1 MKRLFLSGYLL
12 VIFYPLC
19 AQWQAIHPKT
29 SFTQFFARAVMPRN
43 TSLCYALGNTMGI
56 SADGGH
62 TWSAQAIN
70 GLPVHIT
77 AATRYYDIFF
87 TSEQVGYFMHQNQVY
102 KTTDRGASW
111 QIVLDIK
118 QSHQHYMA
126 SAFFSALYF
135 IDDDHGYAVGEFQKI
150 FRTSDG
156 GATWQ
161 TMSWSND
168 TAPYISYS
176 DVEFLDTNTGFISG
190 YEVDNVSTNFG
201 FTEFVMKTTDGGE
214 NWTRVEVPT
223 DLENREV
230 KLQFVSRDVGFAR
243 VTRSQYGDDLFVTT
257 NGGESWTKNS
267 LDSLRDIHAAYFV
280 DEKVGFMYGRDFKY
294 SMKLFR
300 TDDQGQSWERIAI
313 PVFSGQDENSITD
326 MKFSDQQHGYAVGS
340 GGNILTT
347 EDGGKTW
354 NTSNPGYPF
363 FYTCDFTDDKNGYAS
378 SGKGFFKTTD
388 GGNSWQYAAGSDS
401 LAILDMDFKN
411 SDDGIFYGFRN
422 NYFHVKDGA
431 GKIERIELPV
441 NFMSLS
447 KAIVEGDS
455 LFISGTT
462 LAPSGNVLL
471 KSGDRGKNWQV
482 LPIQED
488 GDFIV
493 ALNRVGTKFYL
504 GTTQSILQSGN
515 GATWQPLKSFS
526 FGYLDCMTFANEQVG
541 FASISGEAMRTH
553 DGGVN
558 WYAVGTFPQNILIY
572 KFLVV
577 NSKVV
582 YAHGGKYI
590 ADAYYGAI
598 WKSTD
603 FGITWAEEVLP
614 VLVDE
619 AITDMSIV
627 GKHVFAV
634 GGFGQVFRTELTEVI
649 TGVDADAFAPL
660 AIFPVPS
667 SRYLNF
673 EISKDEVAQHIQLYD
688 LQGHALT
695 VPYEKDEA
703 RYQLDMAGYTQGLYI
718 LDVATSK
725 NRYRQKVVKIN

>member
-1 MKRLFLSGYLL
+1 MKRLLLSGYLL
-12 VIFYPLC
+12 VFFYPLC

-29 SFTQFFARAVMPRN
+29 TFNQFFAKAAMPRN

-62 TWSAQAIN
+62 TWSAQAVN

-77 AATRYYDIFF
+77 AATRYYDIVF
-87 TSEQVGYFMHQNQVY
+87 TSEHVGYFMHQNEVY
-102 KTTDRGASW
+102 KTTDRGAHW
-111 QIVLDIK
+111 QKVLAIE
-118 QSHQHYMA
+118 QSHIHYMA
-126 SAFFSALYF
+126 SAYFSALYF

-150 FRTSDG
+150 FRTNDG
-156 GATWQ
+156 GVTWD
-161 TMSWSND
+161 TLSWSND

-176 DVEFLDTNTGFISG
+176 DVEFLDANTGYISG
-190 YEVDNVSTNFG
+190 YEVNNISMNFG

-214 NWTRVEVPT
+214 HWTRVEVPS

-230 KLQFVSRDVGFAR
+230 KLQFVSSDVGIAR

-257 NGGESWTKNS
+257 NGGKSWTKNS

-280 DEKVGFMYGRDFKY
+280 DEKVGFMYGKDFKY
-294 SMKLFR
+294 IMKLFR
-300 TDDQGQSWERIAI
+300 TDNQGESWERIPI
-313 PVFSGQDENSITD
+313 PVFSGQDENSIMD
-326 MKFSDQQHGYAVGS
+326 IKFLDQQHGYAVGS
-340 GGNILTT
+340 AGNILTT
-347 EDGGKTW
+347 QDGGKTW
-354 NTSNPGYPF
+354 STRNQGYPF
-363 FYTCDFTDDKNGYAS
+363 FYTCDFVDDKNGYAS

-388 GGNSWQYAAGSDS
+388 GGNSWQYAEGSDS
-401 LAILDMDFKN
+401 LVILDMDFKN
-411 SDDGIFYGFRN
+411 VDDGIFYGFRN

-431 GKIERIELPV
+431 TKIEPIELPV

-447 KAIVEGDS
+447 EAIVEGDS

-462 LAPSGNVLL
+462 IAPFGNVLL

-482 LPIQED
+482 LPIHEED
-488 GDFIV
+488 EFIV
-493 ALNRVGTKFYL
+493 ELNRVGTKFYL

-515 GATWQPLKSFS
+515 GASWQPLKSFS
-526 FGYLDCMTFANEQVG
+526 FEYLDCMTFANEQIG
-541 FASISGEAMRTH
+541 FASIGGKAMRTH

-558 WYAVGTFPQNILIY
+558 WYEVGTFPKNILIN
-572 KFLVV
+572 KFLVA
-577 NSKVV
+577 NSKVIFA
-582 YAHGGKYI
+582 YGAKYI
-590 ADAYYGAI
+590 DDAYYGAI
-598 WKSTD
+598 WKSTN
-603 FGITWAEEVLP
+603 FGMTWTEETLP

-627 GKHVFAV
+627 GKNVFAI

-649 TGVDADAFAPL
+649 TDVEGDAFTSL

-673 EISKDEVAQHIQLYD
+673 EIPKDEVAEKVYLYD
-688 LQGHALT
+688 LEGNVLR
-695 VPYEKDEA
+695 VPYEKNETL
-703 RYQLDMAGYTQGLYI
+703 YQLDLVGYTQGLYI

-725 NRYRQKVVKIN
+725 KRYRQKVVKIN

>member
-12 VIFYPLC
+12 VFFYPLC

-29 SFTQFFARAVMPRN
+29 SFNQFFARAVMPRN

-56 SADGGH
+56 SVDGGH
-62 TWSAQAIN
+62 SWSAEAVN
-70 GLPVHIT
+70 SLPVHIT
-77 AATRYYDIFF
+77 AATRYYDIVF
-87 TSEQVGYFMHQNQVY
+87 TSEQVGYFMHQDKVY

-111 QIVLDIK
+111 QKVLDIE

-135 IDDDHGYAVGEFQKI
+135 TDDDHGYAVGEFQKI
-150 FRTSDG
+150 FRTQDG
-156 GATWQ
+156 GVTWE
-161 TMSWSND
+161 TLSRSND

-176 DVEFLDTNTGFISG
+176 DVEFLDANTGFVSG
-190 YEVDNVSTNFG
+190 YEVDNISTNFG

-214 NWTRVEVPT
+214 HWTRIEVPT

-230 KLQFVSRDVGFAR
+230 KLQFVNRDVGFAR

-257 NGGESWTKNS
+257 NGGKSWTKNS

-280 DEKVGFMYGRDFKY
+280 DEKIGFMYGRDFNY
-294 SMKLFR
+294 TMKLFR
-300 TDDQGQSWERIAI
+300 TDDQGQSWDRIAI
-313 PVFSGQDENSITD
+313 PVFSGQDENVITD
-326 MKFSDQQHGYAVGS
+326 IKFSDQEHGYAVGS
-340 GGNILTT
+340 GGNILLTQ
-347 EDGGKTW
+347 DGGKTW
-354 NTSNPGYPF
+354 STQNQGYPF
-363 FYTCDFTDDKNGYAS
+363 FYTCDFTDDENGYAS

-388 GGNSWQYAAGSDS
+388 GGNSWQYADGSDS

-411 SDDGIFYGFRN
+411 ADDGIFYGFRD
-422 NYFHVKDGA
+422 NYFHVKNGA
-431 GKIERIELPV
+431 TKIERIELPV

-447 KAIVEGDS
+447 EAIVEGDS

-482 LPIQED
+482 LPIHEED
-488 GDFIV
+488 NFIV
-493 ALNRVGTKFYL
+493 ELNRIGSKFYL

-515 GATWQPLKSFS
+515 GANWQQVKSFS
-526 FGYLDCMTFANEQVG
+526 FGYLECMTFANEQVG
-541 FASISGEAMRTH
+541 FASIGAKAMRTH

-558 WYAVGTFPQNILIY
+558 WYEVGTFPGNVQIY
-572 KFLVV
+572 KFLVA

-582 YAHGGKYI
+582 YAHGAKYI
-590 ADAYYGAI
+590 GDAYYGAI
-598 WKSTD
+598 WKSTN
-603 FGITWAEEVLP
+603 FGMTWAEEILP

-619 AITDMSIV
+619 AIADMSIV
-627 GKHVFAV
+627 GKHVFAI

-649 TGVDADAFAPL
+649 TDVEGETFASL

-667 SRYLNF
+667 SRYVSF
-673 EISKDEVAQHIQLYD
+673 EIPKDEAAEHVYFYD
-688 LQGHALT
+688 LQGNVLN

-703 RYQLDMAGYTQGLYI
+703 RYQLDLTGYTQGLYI
-718 LDVATSK
+718 LHVATNKS
-725 NRYRQKVVKIN
+725 RYRQKVVKIN